1 MKERGQMD
9 ELHRWLQANLE
20 FSRTLVGGAELLI
33 VATCLIAAVLIL
45 MAGLLSRI
53 RVRKLERKILDLEKQ
68 LAEARTTA
76 SRRLSER
83 IGALTAAPDQRW

>member
-1 MKERGQMD
+1 MD
-9 ELHRWLQANLE
+9 ELHRRLQANLE

-33 VATCLIAAVLIL
+33 VAACLIAAVLIL

-76 SRRLSER
+76 SRRLTER
-83 IGALTAAPDQRW
+83 VGSLTAAPDQRW